1 MRAIELYVSDS
12 TLGPLQRYDYSVVAN
27 TIDAGDILYSESSAF
42 SCAGF
47 VPVGYLR
54 PTGGGYSANDAS
66 YGLTAG

>member
-42 SCAGF
+42 FCRLDISTRQAA
-47 VPVGYLR
+47 V
-54 PTGGGYSANDAS
+54 
-66 YGLTAG
+66 TALMMRATD